1 MASISVYDISSTSFS
16 VMLTGLQTDGVTYTR
31 KCQWNVRET
40 SSNNSM
46 GSAVTYI
53 SPGETEGGDCTF
65 SGMSANT
72 EYSISCTVYR
82 TDTGAWLASF
92 SEEVTTSDSSGGGG
106 DDTEEWM
113 YYHTIVGTIPEFY
126 EDTET
131 YVPKYIVQVFQ
142 FRFERDGIAKFY
154 SFLSGDTI
162 GYLSDSLGIDET
174 SGEPSGNILAQNDD
188 DNGWEFGFE
197 YEVSAYTTYYL
208 YVRHQFGDTGGYI
221 QIGIEA
227 PIDPSLNLPY
237 VATWSWSVTSDSAVS
252 GLIKTKARNAARDKT
267 ATTNFD
273 HRVWNA
279 MVDKVYEIVDKCG
292 YGWDSYYETYSRT
305 LMNTSPYELMADMF
319 NSLRYNIGIHYSTGI
334 QEVDPGDIVYGEYF
348 LTLATCIN
356 EWIDQLR
363 NDGILAQPT

>member
-1 MASISVYDISSTSFS
+1 MSYQISVYFNDSDIYSTRIYGVNGNVNLTKYYGDTAYIASGFS
-16 VMLTGLQTDGVTYTR
+16 GTTKFTATPADGCVFTR
-31 KCQWNVRET
+31 WVYR
-40 SSNNSM
+40 
-46 GSAVTYI
+46 I
-53 SPGETEGGDCTF
+53 GGDSGEQQYSYENPF
-65 SGMSANT
+65 SYNGT
-72 EYSISCTVYR
+72 EDIIIR
-82 TDTGAWLASF
+82 AEG
-92 SEEVTTSDSSGGGG
+92 EVGDPGGGG
-106 DDTEEWM
+106 DDTEEWK

-227 PIDPSLNLPY
+227 PTDPSANLPT
-237 VATWSWSVTSDSAVS
+237 VNKWSWVTSWNGEINST
-252 GLIKTKARNAARDKT
+252 IKTRARNAVRDKT

-279 MVDKVYEIVDKCG
+279 LVDKVYEIVDKCG